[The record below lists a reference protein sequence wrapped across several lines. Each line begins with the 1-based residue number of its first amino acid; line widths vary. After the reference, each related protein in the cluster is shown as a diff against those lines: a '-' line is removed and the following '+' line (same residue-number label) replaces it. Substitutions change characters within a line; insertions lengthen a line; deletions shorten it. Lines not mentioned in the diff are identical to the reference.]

1 MYQPNNKWEK
11 STLGRNQVVISLH
24 SDIFLYHSWNNN
36 MLMANYTRYNP
47 YAISDSDFISHL
59 FRSYT
64 GTDND
69 M

>member
-1 MYQPNNKWEK
+1 
-11 STLGRNQVVISLH
+11 
-24 SDIFLYHSWNNN
+24 